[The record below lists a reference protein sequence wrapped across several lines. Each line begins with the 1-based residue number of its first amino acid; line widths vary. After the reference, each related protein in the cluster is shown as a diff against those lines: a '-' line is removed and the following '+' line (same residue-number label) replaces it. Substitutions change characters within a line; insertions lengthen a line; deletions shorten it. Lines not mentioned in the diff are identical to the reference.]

1 MSIGGRELS
10 VVVGCV
16 VSTDGNS
23 VDSGAGLGS
32 SPDVFVG
39 SVVSAIS
46 MVKYIPS
53 ETRGNWMTECG

>member
-46 MVKYIPS
+46 MVKYIPL